1 MKRALACL
9 GWIFAAA
16 LPLAAPA
23 QTPSTSSGQWFPSK
37 PMRIVAPYPPG
48 GAVDLLARH
57 LCERFTPSLG
67 QPCLVENKSGAGGM
81 IGIDFAAK
89 SEPDGHTLAMVPNN
103 VAIIPALY
111 AKVPYDTVK
120 DLAPVALVAGTP
132 IMIGAHP
139 SYPAASFQE
148 LLVQVRA
155 ADGKTNYTTC
165 GPASPQHLAGEM
177 LATAAGFQWTHV
189 PYKGCGDALTAV
201 LAGTVPVFISTV
213 AHFNPQIKAGKLRG
227 YAVLGASRTQFAPD
241 APTVAE
247 LGFPG
252 YRVDLWFGLVAPAK
266 APAATLARLNDEVN
280 RAVQSPD
287 LREKLLAQ
295 SYEPLGGT
303 PERFAEAIRADME
316 RFGKAAH
323 DGGIKAN

>member
-9 GWIFAAA
+9 AWIATAVV
-16 LPLAAPA
+16 PLTVPA
-23 QTPSTSSGQWFPSK
+23 QTFPSK
-37 PMRIVAPYPPG
+37 PVRIVAPYPPG
-48 GAVDLLARH
+48 GAVDLLSRY
-57 LCERFTPSLG
+57 LCERFTQSLG

-89 SEPDGHTLAMVPNN
+89 AEPDGHTLVMGPNN

-111 AKVPYDTVK
+111 AKVPYDTVR
-120 DLAPVALVAGTP
+120 DLAPVALMAGTP

-148 LLVQVRA
+148 LLAQVRA
-155 ADGKTNYTTC
+155 AGGATNYTTC

-177 LATAAGFQWTHV
+177 LAAAGGFQWTHV

-227 YAVLGASRTQFAPD
+227 FAVLGASRTQFAPD
-241 APTVAE
+241 TPTVAE

-252 YRVDLWFGLVAPAK
+252 YHVDLWFGLVAPAK
-266 APAATLARLNDEVN
+266 TPAPVLARLNDEVN
-280 RAVQSPD
+280 NAVQMQD
-287 LREKLLAQ
+287 LRDKLVAQ

-303 PERFAEAIRADME
+303 PERFAAVIRADME
-316 RFGKAAH
+316 RFGKAAR
-323 DGGIKAN
+323 DGGITAN

>member
-1 MKRALACL
+1 MKQALAGL
-9 GWIFAAA
+9 AWIAAA
-16 LPLAAPA
+16 AVPLAVPA
-23 QTPSTSSGQWFPSK
+23 QTFPSK
-37 PMRIVAPYPPG
+37 PVRIVAPYPPG
-48 GAVDLLARH
+48 GAVDLLSRY
-57 LCERFTPSLG
+57 LCERFAQSLA

-89 SEPDGHTLAMVPNN
+89 AEPDGHTLVMVPNN

-111 AKVPYDTVK
+111 AKVPYDTVT

-148 LLVQVRA
+148 LLAQVRA
-155 ADGKTNYTTC
+155 AGGRTNYTTC

-177 LATAAGFQWTHV
+177 LASAGGFQWTHV

-227 YAVLGASRTQFAPD
+227 FAVLGASRTQFAPD
-241 APTVAE
+241 VPTVAE

-252 YRVDLWFGLVAPAK
+252 YQVDLWFGLVAPAK
-266 APAATLARLNDEVN
+266 TPAPVLARLNDEVN
-280 RAVQSPD
+280 KAVQSPE
-287 LREKLLAQ
+287 LREKLVAQ

-316 RFGKAAH
+316 RFGKAAR
-323 DGGIKAN
+323 DGGIKVN